1 MPSAT
6 FFNLPEEKR
15 QRLIDAAWTEMVAV
29 SFDKVSIN
37 RIIQNAG
44 ISRGSFYQYFSD
56 KLDLL
61 RFLFDQVHQELSE
74 SALSQ
79 KSPHGEDWLAACL
92 AGYDWMM
99 ERRKDPRL
107 RLAELIRFA
116 QINPEMDLPVHMGC
130 MQNIQPQ
137 MLRPDGVPSPLQEEG
152 ITHRDYAELI
162 CLLVGG
168 AVMQSFRRPDESAAV
183 RERLRKQLLILKS
196 GMDALG
202 VKGEL

>member
-15 QRLIDAAWTEMVAV
+15 RRLIDAAWAEMVAV
-29 SFDKVSIN
+29 SFENVSIN

-61 RFLFDQVHQELSE
+61 RFLFAQVHQELSD
-74 SALSQ
+74 SVHPQL
-79 KSPHGEDWLAACL
+79 PPGGGDWLEACL
-92 AGYDWMM
+92 AGYDWVM
-99 ERRKDPRL
+99 ERRNDPRL
-107 RLAELIRFA
+107 RLPEVIRFA
-116 QINPEMDLPVHMGC
+116 QINPEMDLPLHVGRIRHM
-130 MQNIQPQ
+130 QPRAPWSGGAA
-137 MLRPDGVPSPLQEEG
+137 LPLQQEG
-152 ITHRDYAELI
+152 ITEKDYAELI
-162 CLLVGG
+162 CMLVGG
-168 AVMQSFRRPDESAAV
+168 AVMQSFRRPEESAAA

-202 VKGEL
+202 MKGES